1 MSPSRYTLG
10 INTSFA
16 VKRWPEPEQWAFLI
30 EGLGLNL
37 VQHTFDLVDLDG
49 PPEYIKAQA
58 GSVRSACGSRG
69 LRLHST
75 FTGLAAYSSNLLL
88 HPDELVRERA
98 EDWYRRA
105 IDFSAWAGA
114 ASTGGHLGAF
124 SISDWQDQ
132 TRRESLTTGLERTL
146 RRLTEHAKRRGLR
159 SLLVENMAAAREPST
174 MEWMTTL
181 IAPGDGVGVPVTL
194 CLDVGHQ
201 CVPGTAGAERD
212 PYEWLRRLGSAAE
225 VVHLQ
230 QTDAN
235 ADHHWAFTE
244 ETAVV
249 GRIRADEVL
258 AALEASGV
266 KEVALVLE
274 VVPAFEADDDTVMRD
289 ITTSID
295 YWRQALDRHSQR
307 I

>member
-1 MSPSRYTLG
+1 LG

-16 VKRWPEPEQWAFLI
+16 VKRWPEPERWASLV
-30 EGLGLNL
+30 EGLGVNL
-37 VQHTFDLVDLDG
+37 VQHTFDLADLDG
-49 PPEYIKAQA
+49 PTEYIEAQA
-58 GSVRSACGSRG
+58 GSVRDACRSRG

-88 HPDELVRERA
+88 HPDQLVRERA

-132 TRRESLTTGLERTL
+132 TRRESLTRDLERSL
-146 RRLTEHAKRRGLR
+146 MRLTEHAKRQGLR

-181 IAPGDGVGVPVTL
+181 IGPGDEDSVPVTL

-201 CVPGTAGAERD
+201 CVPGSEGAERD
-212 PYEWLRRLGSAAE
+212 PYEWLRRLGSVAE
-225 VVHLQ
+225 VIHLQ
-230 QTDAN
+230 QTDEN

-244 ETAVV
+244 ETAAL
-249 GRIRADEVL
+249 GRIRADDVM
-258 AALEASGV
+258 AALIASGV
-266 KEVALVLE
+266 REVALVLE

-289 ITTSID
+289 IRTSID
-295 YWRQALDRHSQR
+295 YWRQAIERYS
-307 I
+307 